1 MVRRTRRHRSH
12 KRSTTL
18 YRRRYGKGRKSGRK
32 CRKTRRM
39 RGGLDAGTILR
50 QCVVVKKSKAPQII
64 KLAADN
70 KILLTS
76 VSDNANPCQVI
87 VPQLIQ
93 KNVIN
98 ELNANTFFSSL

>member
-39 RGGLDAGTILR
+39 RGGLDAITIAR
-50 QCVVVKKSKAPQII
+50 QCNNAYQTKAVKIDDYAKLRGVVGGLGVCKRLSE
-64 KLAADN
+64 KLAQDPTVTN
-70 KILLTS
+70 
-76 VSDNANPCQVI
+76 NFF
-87 VPQLIQ
+87 
-93 KNVIN
+93 
-98 ELNANTFFSSL
+98 NTL